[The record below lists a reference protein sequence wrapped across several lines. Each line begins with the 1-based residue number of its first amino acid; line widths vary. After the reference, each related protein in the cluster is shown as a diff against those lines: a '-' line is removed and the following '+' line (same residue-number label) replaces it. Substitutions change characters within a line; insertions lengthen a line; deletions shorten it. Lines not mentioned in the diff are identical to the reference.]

1 MAEQY
6 PLDAAEYF
14 KHVTDPMDFRT
25 ISTKRVPR
33 YKHIT
38 ELQEDLIKVFH
49 NCILYNG
56 ETSDFFEYA
65 HTLWSNLNTMFE
77 EVCKEEQVMLPRR
90 WKP

>member
-1 MAEQY
+1 MKKIDLNIIFIKQVKADSKSFFAIPVAEQY

-14 KHVTDPMDFRT
+14 KYVTDPMDFRT

-65 HTLWSNLNTMFE
+65 
-77 EVCKEEQVMLPRR
+77 Q
-90 WKP
+90 